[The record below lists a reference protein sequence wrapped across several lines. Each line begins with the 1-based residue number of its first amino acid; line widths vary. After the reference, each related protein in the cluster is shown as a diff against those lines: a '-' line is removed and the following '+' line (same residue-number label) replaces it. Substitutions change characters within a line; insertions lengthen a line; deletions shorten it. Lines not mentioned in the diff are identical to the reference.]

1 MSITSKIKSLSLQL
15 FPTGRAFWNK
25 IDSDKDK
32 LLNALVASETRAYND
47 ALLLFDSILPDNVNF
62 SADDAT
68 LWEVRLGLI
77 VNPLVQLEDR
87 KDAIKRKMNHPGTIS
102 ARQNWRYLQGQLQ
115 AAGFDVY
122 VYENRFSD
130 GLGGYTTKTPT
141 VFSLLP
147 YPLRYFM
154 HSPFVQHGQIQHGT
168 TPANKVVNHI
178 DESIDVYFNIGN
190 NLRSTFFV
198 GGPTE
203 GSWATVDANR
213 KDEFRQLILK
223 IKPVQTVGFLLINF
237 Y

>member
-1 MSITSKIKSLSLQL
+1 MSILSNIKNLSLQL
-15 FPTGRAFWNK
+15 FPTGRAFWIK
-25 IDSDKDK
+25 EGSDKDK
-32 LLNALVASETRAYND
+32 LIDALAASEARAYSD
-47 ALLLFDSILPDNVNF
+47 ALSTFDAIIPDNSNF
-62 SADDAT
+62 TADDAT
-68 LWEVRLGLI
+68 AWEVRLGLI
-77 VNPLVQLEDR
+77 TNDLVPLADR
-87 KDAIKRKMNHPGTIS
+87 KDAILRKMNHPGTIR

-130 GLGGYTTKTPT
+130 GVGGYLTKTPT

-147 YPLRYFM
+147 YPMRYIR
-154 HSPFVQHGQIQHGT
+154 HSKFIQHGQVHHGR
-168 TPANKVVNHI
+168 TPGNKVVNHI
-178 DESIDVYFNIGN
+178 EESLDDYFALGT
-190 NLRSTFFV
+190 NLRSTFFI